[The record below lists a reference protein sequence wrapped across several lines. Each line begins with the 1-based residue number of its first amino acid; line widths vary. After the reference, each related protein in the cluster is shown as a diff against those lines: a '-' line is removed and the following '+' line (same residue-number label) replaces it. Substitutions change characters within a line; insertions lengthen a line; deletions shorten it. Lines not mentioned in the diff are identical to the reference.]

1 MVDYLLVVRYQVVIN
16 LAILE
21 DLRGLVYH
29 VGAQIFKFGLIGVVS
44 HVAKFRLQRK
54 FGLQS
59 GAYYRFLTLAF
70 RNNR

>member
-1 MVDYLLVVRYQVVIN
+1 MVDYLLVVRYRVVIN

-29 VGAQIFKFGLIGVVS
+29 VGVQIFKFGHIDVVS
-44 HVAKFRLQRK
+44 YVTKFRRQRK
-54 FGLQS
+54 FGFQR
-59 GAYYRFLTLAF
+59 GAYYRFLVLAF